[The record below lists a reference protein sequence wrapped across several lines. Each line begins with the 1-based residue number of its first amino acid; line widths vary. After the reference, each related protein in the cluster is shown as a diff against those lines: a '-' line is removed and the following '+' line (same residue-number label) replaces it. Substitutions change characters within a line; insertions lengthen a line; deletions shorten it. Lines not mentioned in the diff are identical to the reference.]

1 MPLLPTVLASELK
14 SLELYDNELEAI
26 NGWAAAYRKYMEGA
40 TSNGVTIV
48 PAALIAPELAMV
60 GALGGL
66 STLAATALQTGILA
80 FWGAIIPAIAWP
92 STLAITPPA
101 LLSGLVA
108 SLSGVFSSNTSG
120 LLSKDASMDAI
131 ANAIH
136 LASLGG
142 TTTWPGPAVM
152 PIL

>member
-14 SLELYDNELEAI
+14 SLELYDNELGAI
-26 NGWAAAYRKYMEGA
+26 NGWAAAYKKYMEGA

-48 PAALIAPELAMV
+48 PAALIAPELAMQ

-66 STLAATALQTGILA
+66 SILSSTSLQTGILA
-80 FWGAIIPAIAWP
+80 FWGVIIPAIAWP
-92 STLAITPPA
+92 TTLAIAPPA
-101 LLSGLVA
+101 LLAGLGA
-108 SLSGVFSSNTSG
+108 TLTGIFTSNTTSK
-120 LLSKDASMDAI
+120 LSKDASMDAI

-136 LASLGG
+136 AASLGG